1 MPKIWQVISMDETI
15 RQHILMLQSLT
26 DRLTAGLLY
35 AKSIAEQEQIEGKL
49 KAVDAALY
57 HLRAALD
64 LELLLQDTSQR
75 TTNSASTLAS

>member
-1 MPKIWQVISMDETI
+1 MDDADYE
-15 RQHILMLQSLT
+15 
-26 DRLTAGLLY
+26 RLSEHKWHLERNYSGLLY